1 MNKSEYRRALIMLR
15 PRQGGYAGHV
25 RLERR
30 VMMGSLYFIVTA
42 PEGGALEAVLIG
54 QRGGEYF
61 AARLGALRR
70 DGRGQATLAW
80 SFDPRNIDG
89 RPLDAYALVGV
100 VRRDDGG
107 CRLALAGNVEGSRP
121 MDMDRAEAAACAAPA
136 GEAEP
141 AADLPEA
148 GEDAPLATDGQAG
161 SAEGDPDDGEMRIY
175 TAARVLR
182 DRKEARAAQE
192 GAEKDEQ
199 QGEGIAMQE
208 DRMEP
213 AAPEMP
219 EQPEAENIEEP
230 ADAKPQSA
238 AARLGLDVALPWSG
252 ALEPLR
258 ALFAGQAEVPT
269 LEDDY
274 VYVSAA
280 QDGEEDAL
288 RIGLHATNGTVDGL
302 RYAVRALY
310 TQDPPEGLEGWTWV
324 GDRTHGWWVTSA
336 DPMK

>member
-15 PRQGGYAGHV
+15 PRQSGCAGHV

-42 PEGGALEAVLIG
+42 PEGGDLEAVLIG

-100 VRRDDGG
+100 VRSDGDS
-107 CRLALAGNVEGSRP
+107 CRLVLVGNVEGSRP
-121 MDMDRAEAAACAAPA
+121 MDMKRVEAAACAAPD

-141 AADLPEA
+141 AADLPEFGEEEAPAAKMVAEAA
-148 GEDAPLATDGQAG
+148 GR
-161 SAEGDPDDGEMRIY
+161 DPDDPGTRIY
-175 TAARVLR
+175 TATRVLR
-182 DRKEARAAQE
+182 DRGEVRMAREAEEQE
-192 GAEKDEQ
+192 KGDAKVSAM
-199 QGEGIAMQE
+199 GEE
-208 DRMEP
+208 RMEP
-213 AAPEMP
+213 AVQAAVEEMQGSAGM
-219 EQPEAENIEEP
+219 E
-230 ADAKPQSA
+230 ADANPGTA
-238 AARLGLDVALPWSG
+238 AAKLGLDADQPWTG
-252 ALEPLR
+252 ALEPLQ
-258 ALFAGQAEVPT
+258 ALFASRPEVAT

-274 VYVSAA
+274 VYVSAPR
-280 QDGEEDAL
+280 DGEEDAL
-288 RIGLHATNGTVDGL
+288 RVGLHATNGKVDGL

-310 TQDPPEGLEGWTWV
+310 TEDPPEGMEGWTWV

-336 DPMK
+336 DPMG

>member
-1 MNKSEYRRALIMLR
+1 MNKNEYRRALIMLR
-15 PRQGGYAGHV
+15 PRQSGYAGHV

-100 VRRDDGG
+100 IAAGDGCG
-107 CRLALAGNVEGSRP
+107 LALAGNVEGSRP
-121 MDMDRAEAAACAAPA
+121 MDMEKAEAAACARFS
-136 GEAEP
+136 GDAEP

-148 GEDAPLATDGQAG
+148 AEEAPPAQAEA
-161 SAEGDPDDGEMRIY
+161 AESTEASPDDGETRIY
-175 TAARVLR
+175 TAVRHREAPASEG
-182 DRKEARAAQE
+182 EAR
-192 GAEKDEQ
+192 
-199 QGEGIAMQE
+199 
-208 DRMEP
+208 R
-213 AAPEMP
+213 
-219 EQPEAENIEEP
+219 EAETGEEK
-230 ADAKPQSA
+230 AEVSDMQQETMERAGDAEQEPMEAQAGAATA
-238 AARLGLDVALPWSG
+238 AARLGLDATLPWTG

-258 ALFAGQAEVPT
+258 ALFASQPEVET

-274 VYVSAA
+274 VYVAA
-280 QDGEEDAL
+280 PQDGDPDGM
-288 RIGLHATNGTVDGL
+288 RIGLHVTNGAVDGL

-310 TQDPPEGLEGWTWV
+310 TENPPAGLEGWTWV
-324 GDRTHGWWVTSA
+324 GDRTHGWWVTEA
-336 DPMK
+336 EAQ

>member
-15 PRQGGYAGHV
+15 PRKGGYAGHV

-42 PEGGALEAVLIG
+42 PEGGDLEAALIG

-100 VRRDDGG
+100 VRRDGRE
-107 CRLALAGNVEGSRP
+107 CTLALAGNVEGSRP
-121 MDMDRAEAAACAAPA
+121 MDMDRAAAAACAALT

-141 AADLPEA
+141 AADLPEPAEEAPALEAEA
-148 GEDAPLATDGQAG
+148 GPTEV
-161 SAEGDPDDGEMRIY
+161 DPDDGETRIY
-175 TAARVLR
+175 TATRVLR
-182 DRKEARAAQE
+182 DREEATKAQE
-192 GAEKDEQ
+192 DPGREKQD
-199 QGEGIAMQE
+199 GEGIAMQE
-208 DRMEP
+208 DRMETT
-213 AAPEMP
+213 ARQMP
-219 EQPEAENIEEP
+219 EQEKIEEIKESAGENP
-230 ADAKPQSA
+230 GSA
-238 AARLGLDVALPWSG
+238 AAKLGLDTTLPWTG
-252 ALEPLR
+252 TLEPLR
-258 ALFAGQAEVPT
+258 ALFASQAEVPT

-274 VYVSAA
+274 VYVSAS

-288 RIGLHATNGTVDGL
+288 RIGLHATNGTLDGL

-310 TQDPPEGLEGWTWV
+310 TQDPPAGLEGWTWV

-336 DPMK
+336 DPMR